1 MTPISLTKYLY
12 EICLYIYIYIHIYT
26 YIYIFPT
33 KSTFIVALIMQLVQ
47 GGAPT
52 N

>member
-12 EICLYIYIYIHIYT
+12 EICFYIYIYIH
-26 YIYIFPT
+26 IYIFPT